1 MRQNSANKFSIIQ
14 TSDIYTTISQISNLK
29 LYGVLL
35 LVLGFFI
42 SNITLFAQNEKT
54 FEKANNLF
62 KSQKYSEALEIYHNI
77 EKSGLPN
84 SELFFNIGNTYY
96 RLEDW
101 GNAIL
106 YFEKA
111 KKLSPSDDD
120 IQFNLKMANLKII
133 DKFNEN
139 ERVTLFDYYIN
150 AINVFHSNTWVY
162 LSILSFTLLLI
173 FAYQVIY
180 SKSESA
186 KRFSFLISLI
196 SLFIFV
202 VLTVFAYSTYT
213 YNTSNTYAIMT
224 DSNSMIKNAPD
235 SNSQDLI
242 MIHNGT
248 KLQIIE
254 LNDNWAKV
262 KLPDGNV
269 GWIDK
274 STIKE
279 I

>member
-1 MRQNSANKFSIIQ
+1 MRENLNIHNFKIQNSKINFINFNFIKIVFLWTAFLLSN
-14 TSDIYTTISQISNLK
+14 TILFNL
-29 LYGVLL
+29 
-35 LVLGFFI
+35 
-42 SNITLFAQNEKT
+42 SLFAQNEKT
-54 FEKANNLF
+54 FENANNLY
-62 KSQKYSEALEIYHNI
+62 KSQKYTEALELYHNI
-77 EKSGLPN
+77 EKTGLPN
-84 SELFFNIGNTYY
+84 SELFFNIGNSYY

-133 DKFNEN
+133 DKFNDN
-139 ERVTLFDYYIN
+139 ERVTLFDYYIS
-150 AINVFHSNTWVY
+150 AISVFHSNTWVY
-162 LSILSFTLLLI
+162 ISIISFILLLI
-173 FAYQVIY
+173 FVYQVIY
-180 SKSESA
+180 SKSEST
-186 KRFSFLISLI
+186 KRFNFLMAII
-196 SLFIFV
+196 SLFTFV
-202 VLTVFAYSTYT
+202 IITTFAYSTYT
-213 YNTSNTYAIMT
+213 YNTTNTYAIMI

-242 MIHNGT
+242 MIHSGT
-248 KLQIIE
+248 KLQILE

-274 STIKE
+274 TTIKE